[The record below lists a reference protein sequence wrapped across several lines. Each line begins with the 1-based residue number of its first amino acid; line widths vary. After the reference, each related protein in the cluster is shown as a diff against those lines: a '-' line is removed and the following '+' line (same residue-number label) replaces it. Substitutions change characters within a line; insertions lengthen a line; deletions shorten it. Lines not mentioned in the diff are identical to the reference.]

1 MSSHLNRALGPWQLM
16 FTGLSA
22 MIGSGWLFGAER
34 AASTAGPAATLA
46 WLLGAFIALVIAAV
60 ATELGGMFPV
70 AGGMVRYANL
80 THGPLVGFMA
90 AGANWL
96 SIVSVVPV
104 EAEASVQYMSSWSF
118 PWAHH
123 LYQAGTLTPPGLI
136 VAALLVVVYFQLNF
150 WGVRFFARFNAMIT
164 VFKLVVPAGAALALF
179 ASAFHPGNLVGADP
193 SGTPPGASLGGF
205 MPYGLSGILTAVSTS
220 GIVFAFNGFQSPL
233 NLAGEARNPGRSIP
247 IAVLGA
253 VGLATVIYLL
263 LQCAFLG
270 AVRPGAGGWAA
281 LSFSSPFAQLAI
293 AFNLNWLAMLLYFDA
308 FLAPSG
314 AGATHL
320 ASSTRMT
327 LGMQRNGTMP
337 ALLGRIDPSSGVPRP
352 ALWFN
357 LAVAFV
363 FLFFFRG
370 WGILASVISVCTI
383 ISYMMLPIAALALR
397 RTLPERPRP
406 VRVPAMRVVGALAFM
421 FSSLL
426 LYWARWPLSGDI
438 ILLMVMLLPVY
449 AWFRRDDGWAR
460 HRAAIRHAAWFM
472 AYLPSIAALSYAGS
486 RQFGGRGWIPY
497 GWDLAAVAAI
507 SLLFCAW
514 GVRSARAVPDLSVME
529 DDSPPAPA
537 TAADA
542 PAAPEFRNIAHRR
555 L

>member
-1 MSSHLNRALGPWQLM
+1 MSPHLNRALGPWQLM

-22 MIGSGWLFGAER
+22 MIGSGWLFGAQR
-34 AASTAGPAATLA
+34 AAATAGPAASLA
-46 WLLGAFIALVIAAV
+46 WLLGAVIALAIAGV

-90 AGANWL
+90 ASANWL

-118 PWAHH
+118 PWARG
-123 LYQAGTLTPPGLI
+123 LYHDGVLTPPGLM
-136 VAALLVVVYFQLNF
+136 AAAVLVVVYFLLNF
-150 WGVRFFARFNAMIT
+150 WSVRFFARFNAMIT
-164 VFKLVVPAGAALALF
+164 VFKLVVPAATALALM
-179 ASAFHPGNLVGADP
+179 ASSFRAGNLVGD
-193 SGTPPGASLGGF
+193 GAGGF

-233 NLAGEARNPGRSIP
+233 NLAGEARNPARSIP
-247 IAVLGA
+247 FAVLGS
-253 VGLATVIYLL
+253 VVLATVIYLL
-263 LQCAFLG
+263 LQCAYLG
-270 AVRPGAGGWAA
+270 AVRPGAGGWAG

-337 ALLGRIDPSSGVPRP
+337 DLLGRIHPLYGVPRP

-357 LAVAFV
+357 LGVAFI
-363 FLFFFRG
+363 FLFCFRG
-370 WGILASVISVCTI
+370 WGILASVISVCTV

-397 RTLPERPRP
+397 RTLPDRLRP

-438 ILLMVMLLPVY
+438 ILLMLMFLPLY
-449 AWFRRDDGWAR
+449 AWFRRHEGWAR
-460 HRAAIRHAAWFM
+460 HRAAFRHAVWFM
-472 AYLPSIAALSYAGS
+472 AYLPTIAALSYGGS
-486 RQFGGRGWIPY
+486 TAFGGRGWIPY
-497 GWDLAAVAAI
+497 GWDLAVVAVV
-507 SLLFCAW
+507 SLLFCEW
-514 GVRSARAVPDLSVME
+514 GVRSAVPVPDVSVMDAQ
-529 DDSPPAPA
+529 DDVPSM
-537 TAADA
+537 
-542 PAAPEFRNIAHRR
+542 EGH
-555 L
+555 